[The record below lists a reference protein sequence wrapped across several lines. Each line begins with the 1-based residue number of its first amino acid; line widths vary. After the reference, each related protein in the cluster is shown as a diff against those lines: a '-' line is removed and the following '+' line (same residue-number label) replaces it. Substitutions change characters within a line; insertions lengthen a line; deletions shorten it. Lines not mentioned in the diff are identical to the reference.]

1 MKILSNLAQLL
12 NANTVNIPN
21 GTADQVI
28 GIILN
33 LTYLVAG
40 IIAVIIVI
48 VAGFRITV
56 ASDSATISK
65 ARNSII
71 HAVIAIVIILSAF
84 TITHF
89 IIGRF

>member
-12 NANTVNIPN
+12 NANSVNIPN

-33 LTYLVAG
+33 LTYLVSG
-40 IIAVIIVI
+40 IIAVIVVI
-48 VAGFRITV
+48 AAGFKITT
-56 ASDSATISK
+56 ASDSATVSK
-65 ARNSII
+65 ARDSII

-84 TITHF
+84 TVTHF